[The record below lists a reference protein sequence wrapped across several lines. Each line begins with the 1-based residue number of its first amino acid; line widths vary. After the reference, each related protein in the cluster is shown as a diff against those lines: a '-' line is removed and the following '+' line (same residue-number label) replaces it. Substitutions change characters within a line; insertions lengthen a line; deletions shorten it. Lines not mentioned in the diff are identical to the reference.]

1 MPVIIASWRWIA
13 LALRPGMGC
22 KSFRQFLSQNGDF
35 DKKLPDALDPWAN
48 DAQIVLQKCQYLQI
62 HVIPW
67 DSPLY
72 PEWLK
77 RSRWAVPV
85 LYIQG
90 TLEGPRLTPIAMVG
104 TRSPS
109 WNGLANCKRIIQEVA
124 PYSCC
129 IVSGLAN
136 GIDSA
141 CHSQAIQRNITT
153 WAVLAQG
160 LDVPIPN
167 DRGRIAAQILQQG
180 GALLS
185 SFPPGTVA
193 HRGCFLARNA
203 TIAGL
208 AKATIVI
215 ESREQG
221 GAMHTAENCQQ
232 DGRIL
237 LSVPG
242 DFNRATSH
250 GNHMLMHSGS
260 ATPIWFPEQVP
271 DLCGLVKTETESNS
285 TLPTPSLLHTLF
297 QGEHCSFA
305 EIQDRT
311 QWPMQDVRQCI
322 GMLTIQG
329 LAQDT
334 GGENYL
340 FTSIINRKQQ

>member
-1 MPVIIASWRWIA
+1 MSAIIASWRWIA

-22 KSFRQFLSQNGDF
+22 KSFRQFLVQKGDF
-35 DKKLPDALDPWAN
+35 DKKLPDAQDPWAN
-48 DAQIVLQKCQYLQI
+48 DALNVIQKCNQHQI
-62 HVIPW
+62 QVIPW
-67 DSPLY
+67 DSAFY

-85 LYIQG
+85 LYAKG
-90 TLEGPRLTPIAMVG
+90 NLDGPRLTPIAMVG

-109 WNGLANCKRIIQEVA
+109 WNGLGNCKRILQEMETY
-124 PYSCC
+124 PCC

-136 GIDSA
+136 GIDFA
-141 CHSQAIQRNITT
+141 CHSQALQRSLST

-160 LDVPIPN
+160 LDVPIPSE
-167 DRGRIAAQILQQG
+167 RGRLAMQILQQG

-185 SFPPGTVA
+185 PFPPGTVA

-203 TIAGL
+203 TIAGI
-208 AKATIVI
+208 AKATIVL

-242 DFNRATSH
+242 DFNRATSQ
-250 GNHMLMHSGS
+250 GNHLLLHSGS

-271 DLCGLVKTETESNS
+271 DLCGLVKGFIEESIS
-285 TLPTPSLLHTLF
+285 APSPSSLHQLF

-311 QWPMQDVRQCI
+311 KWQITEIRQCL
-322 GMLTIQG
+322 GMLAIQG
-329 LAQDT
+329 HIQET
-334 GGENYL
+334 GGEYYL
-340 FTSIINRKQQ
+340 FTSIINR